1 MWGKVALKLSK
12 CHSLSPTA
20 ALNENTDDHSK
31 TLILLTVNSLVI
43 NLVITKMCFS
53 ALFYFSMLIR
63 WSSLKPWPGIWLRC
77 VPRSCQRYILQLNR
91 CSQSNK
97 AKAQAALIRLVVHLS
112 QALCLLLLL
121 RGRCTAYVI
130 KEPSTRNSK
139 FVSSQIAQ
147 KKVSARE
154 ILFTSLCWNS
164 DQSMYLCIVFF
175 FVFKE
180 LFWWG
185 ISACTDSQTK
195 PSFAFVV
202 FKLTVQRWHLLAL
215 HHFLSSLNTRLVLN
229 TMPSF

>member
-31 TLILLTVNSLVI
+31 TLILLAVNSLVI
-43 NLVITKMCFS
+43 NLVITKMWFS

-139 FVSSQIAQ
+139 FVSSHIAQ
-147 KKVSARE
+147 KRSQLEIYYLLPSAGT
-154 ILFTSLCWNS
+154 LTN
-164 DQSMYLCIVFF
+164 LCICAFF
-175 FVFKE
+175 FCLQRIILMGHFCMYWQPNK
-180 LFWWG
+180 
-185 ISACTDSQTK
+185 
-195 PSFAFVV
+195 
-202 FKLTVQRWHLLAL
+202 TVIC
-215 HHFLSSLNTRLVLN
+215 FCC
-229 TMPSF
+229 F